1 MISICMEK
9 ELSLY
14 NLEGKWNDYIGV
26 QKEVIAVLKKLDYFK
41 QDNIIN
47 LETEMMIRLTTKGI
61 KETLGKGKRFQNL
74 PKVVKQQKVATL
86 RVLPSLIKEGALLED
101 DVMNYYS
108 KEGEKFAYFFS
119 HILIDNEMHSIR
131 IAVKKKANSKH
142 FYIHHIDTEK
152 SSKLLSPS

>member
-1 MISICMEK
+1 MGFN
-9 ELSLY
+9 

-86 RVLPSLIKEGALLED
+86 RVLPSLIKEGAL
-101 DVMNYYS
+101 
-108 KEGEKFAYFFS
+108 
-119 HILIDNEMHSIR
+119 IDNEMHSIR